1 MDRAEKRELV
11 SSLHQIFSE
20 DANLVVVT
28 RNHGL
33 RVHEVNALRG
43 RMRENGAQYKVAKN
57 RLARLALEG
66 TAFEGIKP
74 LFAGPTA
81 MSWSNDPVAA
91 ARVIAEFANKN
102 NRLEIVGGALGSK
115 ELDAEGVDQLAKM
128 PSLDEARAQVVG
140 TIQAPAQRLVTLF
153 QEPGSRLARVLNA
166 YADEHGGGSSEEA
179 G

>member
-66 TAFEGIKP
+66 TTFEGIKP

-115 ELDAEGVDQLAKM
+115 QLDAEGVDQLAKM

-166 YADEHGGGSSEEA
+166 YADEHGGESSEEA